1 VEALARIRER
11 ARARPARVC
20 LPEGTD
26 ARVVAA
32 GARALAE
39 GLAREV
45 ILLAPSREAAE
56 AAAAAAAVKLDA
68 FTVVRPDDYN
78 LRRRA
83 AGAYLEA
90 RERDGVTPEEAF
102 EAAGRPMVCAAYLLR
117 AGEVDAV
124 VGGAAHPTAEV
135 MRPALHLVGL
145 APGVN
150 TLSTF
155 FIMITDRA
163 EFGEG
168 GVLFFADCALVV
180 FPTADQLADIAVA
193 TARSFARLMEA
204 EPRVALLSF
213 STKGSAEHALVT
225 KVRRAAE
232 MARARAPEFM
242 FDGELQV
249 DAALVPE
256 VAARKAPD
264 SPLAGRANVLIF
276 PSLHVG
282 NIAYKL
288 TERLA
293 GARAVGPITQ
303 GLAKPMNDLSRGV
316 KVEDIVD
323 VIAVAAAAAAD

>member
-1 VEALARIRER
+1 MDVITRIREN
-11 ARARPARVC
+11 ARRRGARVC
-20 LPEGTD
+20 LPEGWD
-26 ARVVAA
+26 ERVLAA
-32 GARALAE
+32 GARALSE

-45 ILLAPSREAAE
+45 VLLAPSREAAE
-56 AAAAAAAVKLDA
+56 AAAGKAGVDLGRFEVINPATSPACEEAAACYFGIRKNHGLSEEEA
-68 FTVVRPDDYN
+68 
-78 LRRRA
+78 RA
-83 AGAYLEA
+83 AVA
-90 RERDGVTPEEAF
+90 
-102 EAAGRPMVCAAYLLR
+102 RPMFFGAYLLR
-117 AGEVDAV
+117 AGVVDAV

-135 MRPALHLVGL
+135 MRAALHLVGL
-145 APGVN
+145 APGTN

-155 FIMITDRA
+155 FIMITDRR
-163 EFGEG
+163 EFGSE

-180 FPTADQLADIAVA
+180 FPTADQLADIGVA
-193 TARSFARLMEA
+193 TARSFKTLMAE
-204 EPRVALLSF
+204 EPRVAFLSF

-232 MARARAPEFM
+232 IARKKAPEFI
-242 FDGELQV
+242 FDGELQA
-249 DAALVPE
+249 DAALVPD

-264 SPLAGRANVLIF
+264 SPVAGRANVLIF

-323 VIAVAAAAAAD
+323 VIAVACASAAG